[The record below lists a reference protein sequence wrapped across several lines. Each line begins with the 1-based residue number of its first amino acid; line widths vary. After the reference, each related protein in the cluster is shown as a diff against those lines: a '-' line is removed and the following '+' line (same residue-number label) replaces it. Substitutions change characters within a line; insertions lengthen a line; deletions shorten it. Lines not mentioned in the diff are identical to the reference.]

1 MCSIFTDSD
10 RAEATQH
17 SLQGFVS
24 YARMRPHYKK
34 QPSTMIR
41 FKNLSLFQ
49 ASLPL
54 LEGVNQTLYPD
65 QKIGVVGAN
74 GCGKSSLFSLLR
86 GELSLEEG
94 ELEFPPKWRIAS
106 ARQET
111 PASELSAIEY
121 VLQGHQEYSQIQT
134 DLAIAEQKEDGI
146 AIANQHAKLDAIN
159 GWSLPATVAK
169 MLTGLSF
176 SEKQMHASVAELSGG
191 WRMRLNLAQA
201 LIQPAELLLLDEP
214 TNHLDLEAVLW
225 LQSYLKQYQGM
236 LLTISH
242 DRDFLDTFCR
252 HIIHFENRNIDF
264 YSGNYSQFEKQRN
277 AKRDLQQAEFEK
289 QQKEIEHLE
298 SFIRRFKAKAS
309 KATQAQSRV
318 KALDKMDKVSAV
330 QIRQKFGFS
339 FKPVNKNITQL
350 IQLEN
355 LQAGYGESVVLSEV
369 NQQVEVGQRIG
380 LLGRNGEGKS
390 TLIKI
395 ICGELEKQA
404 GEVNRNKHFKA
415 GYFAQHQVEQLNLD
429 QSPMWHIQSLDSS
442 VSEQQARNFL
452 GGFAFNGSK
461 SEAKVQG
468 FSGGEKAR
476 LVLAMI
482 TWQAP
487 NLLLLD
493 EPTNHFD
500 IEMREALSLALQEYS
515 GAVILVAHDK
525 NLLESVVDE
534 FWLVNKGR
542 VEIFKGDLDDYQKWL
557 NDNRWG
563 KGTSI
568 NQIESQNSIT
578 VGSKPSVSDAEVNV
592 SRKDQ
597 KRLAAEKRKQKAPLT
612 NRLKQL
618 DQKLHKVQQEKQTL
632 EDFLADESSYSDK
645 NKSLLNQNMNR
656 IKEVNQSIEL
666 IEEEWFDVSEQL
678 EAFDE

>member
-1 MCSIFTDSD
+1 
-10 RAEATQH
+10 
-17 SLQGFVS
+17 
-24 YARMRPHYKK
+24 
-34 QPSTMIR
+34 MIR
-41 FKNLSLFQ
+41 FKNLSLYQ

-54 LEGVNQTLYPD
+54 LQGVNQTLYPD

-74 GCGKSSLFSLLR
+74 GCGKSSLFALLR

-111 PASELSAIEY
+111 PASPLTAVDY
-121 VLQGHQEYSQIQT
+121 VLEGHQEYSQIQRALKKAEQQQ
-134 DLAIAEQKEDGI
+134 DGLAIAR
-146 AIANQHAKLDAIN
+146 QHEKLDAIN
-159 GWSLPATVAK
+159 GWSLPSQVAK

-176 SEKQMHASVAELSGG
+176 TEQQMQSSVAELSGG

-225 LQSYLKQYQGM
+225 LESYLNHYQGM

-242 DRDFLDTFCR
+242 DRDFLDSFCR
-252 HIIHFENRNIDF
+252 HILHFENKNLFF
-264 YSGNYSQFEKQRN
+264 YTGNYSQFETQKHAKQV
-277 AKRDLQQAEFEK
+277 LQQAEYEK

-350 IQLEN
+350 IQLED
-355 LQAGYGESVVLSEV
+355 LQAGYGDKRVLSQV
-369 NQQVEVGQRIG
+369 NQQVQVGQRIG

-395 ICGELEKQA
+395 ICGELQAQA
-404 GEVNRNKHFKA
+404 GNITRNKHFKA

-429 QSPMWHIQSLDSS
+429 QSPIWHIQSLDSA
-442 VSEQQARNFL
+442 VSEQEARNFL

-461 SEAKVQG
+461 SEAKVKG

-534 FWLVNKGR
+534 FWLVNKGK
-542 VEIFKGDLDDYQKWL
+542 VEIFKGDLNDYQKWL
-557 NDNRWG
+557 NENRWS
-563 KGTSI
+563 KGTSVD
-568 NQIESQNSIT
+568 QVSKTDDSSKASQDESKNTSQ
-578 VGSKPSVSDAEVNV
+578 GL
-592 SRKDQ
+592 SRKEQ
-597 KRLAAEKRKQKAPLT
+597 KRLAAEQRQKKAPLV
-612 NRLKQL
+612 NRLKKLDEKLQALQEEKKQL
-618 DQKLHKVQQEKQTL
+618 E
-632 EDFLADESSYSDK
+632 EFLADEASYNDE
-645 NKSLLNQNMNR
+645 NKSLLATSMSR
-656 IKEVNQSIEL
+656 TAEVGKAIDTL
-666 IEEEWFDVSEQL
+666 EEEWFDVSEQI
-678 EAFDE
+678 EAFGD